1 MGEEDIEQLTSQ
13 DPDAAPDEAHKAEAE
28 SGSASADM
36 DWDAAFAEAK
46 AVEAGKKQ
54 AGETGAEETAPVSK
68 EEPAGNI
75 ESPRFDDFSG
85 KRSMQRGDR
94 SLDFL
99 LDIPLEV
106 SVELGRTRM
115 VINDL
120 LQMGL
125 GAIIELNKLA
135 GEPVEV
141 YVSGRLLGKG
151 EVVVVDDK
159 FGVRLT
165 EIISPT
171 ERVRN
176 LG

>member
-1 MGEEDIEQLTSQ
+1 MGEENIEQVTSQ
-13 DPDAAPDEAHKAEAE
+13 DSNAAPDETHKAEAKSE
-28 SGSASADM
+28 SASADM
-36 DWDAAFAEAK
+36 DWDGAFAEAK
-46 AVEAGKKQ
+46 AAETRGKQ
-54 AGETGAEETAPVSK
+54 VVETGAEGTAPVSK
-68 EEPAGNI
+68 EEPASNI

-85 KRSMQRGDR
+85 KRSIQRGDR

-120 LQMGL
+120 LQTGQ

-141 YVSGRLLGKG
+141 YVNGRLLGKG

-165 EIISPT
+165 EIISPA
-171 ERVRN
+171 ERVRS

>member
-13 DPDAAPDEAHKAEAE
+13 YPDAAPDEAHKAEAE

-46 AVEAGKKQ
+46 AAKAGKKQ
-54 AGETGAEETAPVSK
+54 AEETGAKETAPVSK

-85 KRSMQRGDR
+85 QRSIQRGDR

-106 SVELGRTRM
+106 SVELGRTRL

-120 LQMGL
+120 LQMGR
-125 GAIIELNKLA
+125 GAIIELNKPA

-165 EIISPT
+165 EIISPA
-171 ERVRN
+171 ERVRS

>member
-1 MGEEDIEQLTSQ
+1 MGEEDIEQVTSQ
-13 DPDAAPDEAHKAEAE
+13 DPGATLHEAHKAEAE
-28 SGSASADM
+28 SPADM
-36 DWDAAFAEAK
+36 DWDAAFAEAR
-46 AVEAGKKQ
+46 AAEAGKKQ
-54 AGETGAEETAPVSK
+54 AVGTGAEETAPVSK
-68 EEPAGNI
+68 QEPASNVG
-75 ESPRFDDFSG
+75 SPHFDDFSG
-85 KRSMQRGDR
+85 KRPIQRGDR

-115 VINDL
+115 IINDL
-120 LQMGL
+120 LQMGQ

-141 YVSGRLLGKG
+141 FVNGRLLGKG

-159 FGVRLT
+159 FGVRLM
-165 EIISPT
+165 EIISPA
-171 ERVRN
+171 ERIRN

>member
-1 MGEEDIEQLTSQ
+1 MEQEGTEKGIQ
-13 DPDAAPDEAHKAEAE
+13 DAVAAPDDHGKA
-28 SGSASADM
+28 GDTTDH

-46 AVEAGKKQ
+46 AAESEGRQDPEAEAGK
-54 AGETGAEETAPVSK
+54 
-68 EEPAGNI
+68 I
-75 ESPRFDDFSG
+75 FDDFST
-85 KRSMQRGDR
+85 KRPPQKSDR
-94 SLDFL
+94 SLDFI

-120 LQMGL
+120 LQIGQ
-125 GAIIELNKLA
+125 GAIVELDKLA

-141 YVSGRLLGKG
+141 FVNGRLLGKG
-151 EVVVVDDK
+151 EVVVVDEK

-165 EIISPT
+165 EIISPA
-171 ERVRN
+171 ERVKS